1 MMLSVDQIIKSIAQL
16 PAAEQER
23 IRRWLEEKGTTNGI
37 KQGSQAHAN
46 RSARSLRWLHEN
58 REKYS
63 GQWVALD
70 GDRLMASG
78 PTAKEV
84 YSKAKAEGVA
94 IPFVEQVTDPEPVPS
109 TGGWL
114 S

>member
-1 MMLSVDQIIKSIAQL
+1 MNLTFDQIIKSIEQL
-16 PAAEQER
+16 PAPEQER
-23 IRRWLEEKGTTNGI
+23 IRRWLDEKGTPNGERNAA
-37 KQGSQAHAN
+37 QPHAD
-46 RSARSLRWLHEN
+46 RSAKSLRWLHES

-70 GDRLMASG
+70 GDRLIASG

-94 IPFVEQVTDPEPVPS
+94 IPCVELVTEQESVPF